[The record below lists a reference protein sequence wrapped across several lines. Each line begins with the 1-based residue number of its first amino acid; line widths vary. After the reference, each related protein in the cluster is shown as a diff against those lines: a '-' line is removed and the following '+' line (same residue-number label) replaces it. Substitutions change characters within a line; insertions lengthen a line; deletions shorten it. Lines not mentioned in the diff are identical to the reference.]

1 MDKSKV
7 CIFSGL
13 TLLLCILTLQEE
25 NSNKEIFLPPS
36 FSGTY
41 RYIQNH
47 QKDHFKGVHLYLFYY
62 YLNYGILYYILVT
75 CSNNPSSEMVSI
87 TNTYY
92 KFLGVTQ
99 KPPGKSNF
107 FMLHL
112 FQVLRQR
119 SVDEE
124 AEKAKRKKILFTQLN
139 KIIKV
144 NMSVVL
150 QCLSV
155 YKSVCCPSF
164 CLFNAIRV
172 QLPERLGSAFHKCF
186 YLSSKGFRLFTNST
200 SIIFGLK

>member
-1 MDKSKV
+1 M
-7 CIFSGL
+7 
-13 TLLLCILTLQEE
+13 
-25 NSNKEIFLPPS
+25 
-36 FSGTY
+36 
-41 RYIQNH
+41 
-47 QKDHFKGVHLYLFYY
+47 YLFYY
-62 YLNYGILYYILVT
+62 YLNYGILYCILVT

-87 TNTYY
+87 TLTYF

-99 KPPGKSNF
+99 KPPDKRIF
-107 FMLHL
+107 FMMLMHL

-172 QLPERLGSAFHKCF
+172 QLPERLGSAFQK
-186 YLSSKGFRLFTNST
+186 
-200 SIIFGLK
+200 